1 MEKLYIC
8 VSTNYNIDAKTFNTI
23 EDVTKFKRAYHSG
36 IFAIANKKEFN
47 ALYKTAK
54 QANIQ
59 KPKEWTFNRLNM
71 DGKILGIL

>member
-1 MEKLYIC
+1 MEKLYIY

-23 EDVTKFKRAYHSG
+23 EAVTKFKQAYYSG

-59 KPKEWTFNRLNM
+59 KPKEWAFNRLNM

>member
-1 MEKLYIC
+1 MEKIYIYS
-8 VSTNYNIDAKTFNTI
+8 STNYNADAKTFNTI
-23 EDVTKFKRAYHSG
+23 EDVTKFKQAYHPG

-54 QANIQ
+54 QVNIQ
-59 KPKEWTFNRLNM
+59 KPKEWAFNRLNM

>member
-1 MEKLYIC
+1 MEKIYIYS
-8 VSTNYNIDAKTFNTI
+8 STSTSVDAKTFNTI
-23 EDVTKFKRAYHSG
+23 DAVTTFKQAYHPG

>member
-1 MEKLYIC
+1 MEKIYIYS
-8 VSTNYNIDAKTFNTI
+8 STSTSVDAKTFNTI
-23 EDVTKFKRAYHSG
+23 DAVTTFKQAYHPG

-59 KPKEWTFNRLNM
+59 KPKEWIFNRLNM

>member
-1 MEKLYIC
+1 MEKIYIYS
-8 VSTNYNIDAKTFNTI
+8 STNYNVDAKTFNTI
-23 EDVTKFKRAYHSG
+23 RDVTKFKQAYLPG

-59 KPKEWTFNRLNM
+59 KPKEWAFNRLNM